1 MVMAL
6 NPQAQQVLEM
16 MAAAGFA
23 LEGDPA
29 TIRAFMAQF
38 PRPEGEEVGAVEDR
52 LIPGPHG
59 EIPVRVY
66 TPLNA
71 GSEALPGIVWF
82 HGGGWVIG
90 NLDSADFACRMV
102 TNASG
107 CKLIS
112 VDYRLAPENK
122 FPVPVHDCVA
132 ATEWVASNASS
143 IGVDGRQI
151 AVGGDSAGGN
161 LAAVVAQVANAGGKP
176 AIGFQALVYPVTD
189 YGVDTQSYRDNAE
202 GYLLTRDSMEWFY
215 GHYVNTPRDGEDP
228 RCSPL
233 RCADLS
239 GLPPAL
245 VITAEYDP
253 LRDEGEAYAKRLK
266 EAGVQVTLKRYD
278 GQIHGFF
285 ANPAID
291 DGREAAAM
299 VGNAVRDALGASA
312 VSTAGG
318 AA

>member
-1 MVMAL
+1 MPL

-29 TIRAFMAQF
+29 KIREYMAQF

-52 LIPGPHG
+52 MVPGPHG
-59 EIPVRVY
+59 EIPVRIY
-66 TPLNA
+66 TPLEADA
-71 GSEALPGIVWF
+71 GPLPALVWF

-102 TNASG
+102 TNRSG
-107 CKLIS
+107 CRLIS

-122 FPVPVHDCVA
+122 FPVPVDDCVA
-132 ATEWVASNASS
+132 ATEWVAANAGA
-143 IGVDGRQI
+143 IGVDGARI
-151 AVGGDSAGGN
+151 ALGGDSAGGN
-161 LAAVVAQVANAGGKP
+161 LAAVVSQMAKTAGGP
-176 AIGFQALVYPVTD
+176 AISFQALVYPVTD

-215 GHYVNTPRDGEDP
+215 GHYVSTPEDGADA
-228 RCSPL
+228 RVSPL
-233 RCADLS
+233 RCADLT
-239 GLPPAL
+239 GLPPAM
-245 VITAEYDP
+245 VITAEFDP

-266 EAGVQVTLKRYD
+266 EAGVPVTQKRYD

-299 VGNAVRDALGASA
+299 VGAALREALSVPA
-312 VSTAGG
+312 AAAAGG
-318 AA
+318 QGA

>member
-1 MVMAL
+1 MPL

-38 PRPEGEEVGAVEDR
+38 PRPEGEPVAAVED
-52 LIPGPHG
+52 LTIPGPHG
-59 EIPVRVY
+59 DIPLRIY

-71 GSEALPGIVWF
+71 GSGTLPALVWF

-112 VDYRLAPENK
+112 VDYRLAPEHK
-122 FPVPVHDCVA
+122 FPVPVDDCLA
-132 ATEWVASNASS
+132 ATEWVANNAPA
-143 IGVDGRQI
+143 IGVDPQRI

-161 LAAVVAQVANAGGKP
+161 LAAVVSQQAKAAGRP
-176 AIGFQALVYPVTD
+176 AISFQALVYPVTD
-189 YGVDTQSYRDNAE
+189 YGVDTQSYHDNAE
-202 GYLLTRDSMEWFY
+202 GYLLTRESMQWFY
-215 GHYVNTPRDGEDP
+215 GHYVNTPKDGDDS
-228 RCSPL
+228 RVSPL
-233 RCADLS
+233 RAGDVS

-245 VITAEYDP
+245 VITAEFDP
-253 LRDEGEAYAKRLK
+253 LRDEGEAYARRL
-266 EAGVQVTLKRYD
+266 ETAGVPVTLKRYD

-291 DGREAAAM
+291 DGRAAAVL
-299 VGNAVRDALGASA
+299 VGTALTGALGAQA
-312 VSTAGG
+312 AAAAGG
-318 AA
+318 QGA